1 MDDGRCKILTV
12 AVRVTVTE
20 SVISQLSLPKSPK
33 VALSP
38 QPALQPRR
46 PSFNALTAPQPS
58 QLTAL
63 TAHSPHSRWLVA
75 DCCLLCV
82 VVFGFGL
89 SSVFLCLSFCL
100 SVFLLKAGGRQSL
113 IQLHICERAKRCRR
127 IVKAARC
134 SELLP
139 KCGICRHLHRRRRKI
154 KKAEAR
160 RREGGT
166 YVCDE
171 LTNVVTSA

>member
-1 MDDGRCKILTV
+1 MHDGRWTMQD
-12 AVRVTVTE
+12 TDSGSE
-20 SVISQLSLPKSPK
+20 SDGDRECDIP
-33 VALSP
+33 ALSP
-38 QPALQPRR
+38 QESKSR
-46 PSFNALTAPQPS
+46 PQPS
-58 QLTAL
+58 ASPPAPTSFLQCPHSTTAL